1 MKKKRGIFFWKMVLL
16 YTISTTII
24 FLFFGAAI
32 TFYENSK
39 HDREIR
45 ELNERALFQSAST
58 CNTTLRN
65 LYNYFYIEILERPE
79 LVELLFASQYSQD
92 MSMNFY
98 KLNSSMTNY
107 SSLVESCYVVN
118 LEGGFV
124 CSTFGTYSDL
134 HMFSDQ
140 DIIQRLTDDFREN
153 IGEYELVPRN
163 VVYDLNGKQI
173 STRYIS
179 MIFRK
184 YTDGYLVV
192 NLDYDAFS
200 DMVNYQNY
208 NKTSQT
214 LLLNSQGT
222 VMIDSNGQLFETSL
236 LEADY
241 YEQMKAKNE
250 EVGFFDAEIDGRLKE
265 ICFRKDENFGI
276 DYLTITENQFLDGET
291 FTYILLSSI
300 GAMAINLLFVLC
312 GSLLLYRPIG
322 KISNLLDIESRER
335 VDEFKLLEQTFFQL
349 KKEKKAYSKTKRE
362 KLLRNILGDKQLQG
376 EVMQEEMRKLQKK
389 MDRTAFVCVNI
400 YPQIHEESPYEM
412 SLIIFSAENIL
423 NELIEG
429 RMVMETVRNDN
440 YLSCVINMDVQEDGG
455 AGILADPNGQGWK
468 ACSAKNPFLK
478 NALTRM
484 QKKMKEYFDV
494 DITCAV
500 GNMVNSLDDLSE
512 SARNVQM
519 AAFFQASTEESA
531 ILYFEELPMRLDSPQ
546 NYPKDTVKNLLDAV
560 KNSDKNKI
568 KLCVSEFFSKI
579 GEYSYSQALKSII
592 MLEIDLAKHET
603 KYEIQRDRDE
613 WVMIDLM
620 QRNGK
625 LYKIRENC
633 LEHCLEAADIYR
645 EIKDNNPN
653 MKGIV
658 DKVKAY
664 VDGNITNSD
673 LTVNSIAQSVYL
685 SNSYLRNIF
694 KEVTGS
700 TLSNY
705 IIEKKLEKICG
716 FLENTDLSAQQ
727 IADAMGFNSKSYL
740 FTFFKNY
747 TGMTPVQYR
756 NKKKAEK

>member
-1 MKKKRGIFFWKMVLL
+1 
-16 YTISTTII
+16 
-24 FLFFGAAI
+24 
-32 TFYENSK
+32 
-39 HDREIR
+39 
-45 ELNERALFQSAST
+45 
-58 CNTTLRN
+58 
-65 LYNYFYIEILERPE
+65 
-79 LVELLFASQYSQD
+79 
-92 MSMNFY
+92 
-98 KLNSSMTNY
+98 
-107 SSLVESCYVVN
+107 
-118 LEGGFV
+118 
-124 CSTFGTYSDL
+124 
-134 HMFSDQ
+134 
-140 DIIQRLTDDFREN
+140 
-153 IGEYELVPRN
+153 
-163 VVYDLNGKQI
+163 
-173 STRYIS
+173 
-179 MIFRK
+179 
-184 YTDGYLVV
+184 
-192 NLDYDAFS
+192 
-200 DMVNYQNY
+200 
-208 NKTSQT
+208 
-214 LLLNSQGT
+214 
-222 VMIDSNGQLFETSL
+222 
-236 LEADY
+236 
-241 YEQMKAKNE
+241 
-250 EVGFFDAEIDGRLKE
+250 
-265 ICFRKDENFGI
+265 
-276 DYLTITENQFLDGET
+276 
-291 FTYILLSSI
+291 
-300 GAMAINLLFVLC
+300 
-312 GSLLLYRPIG
+312 
-322 KISNLLDIESRER
+322 
-335 VDEFKLLEQTFFQL
+335 
-349 KKEKKAYSKTKRE
+349 
-362 KLLRNILGDKQLQG
+362 
-376 EVMQEEMRKLQKK
+376 
-389 MDRTAFVCVNI
+389 
-400 YPQIHEESPYEM
+400 
-412 SLIIFSAENIL
+412 
-423 NELIEG
+423 
-429 RMVMETVRNDN
+429 
-440 YLSCVINMDVQEDGG
+440 
-455 AGILADPNGQGWK
+455 
-468 ACSAKNPFLK
+468 
-478 NALTRM
+478 
-484 QKKMKEYFDV
+484 
-494 DITCAV
+494 
-500 GNMVNSLDDLSE
+500 
-512 SARNVQM
+512 
-519 AAFFQASTEESA
+519 
-531 ILYFEELPMRLDSPQ
+531 MRLDSPQ